1 MKGYYV
7 YKDWLIRL
15 VIGILFIFGTI
26 IFMLIEKTNK
36 IPLFIYIILLSTSF
50 LFVLVM
56 TILVL
61 ANKEKFLTKIYLYND
76 YIEIKNNFETI
87 HKINLNKIKTIKT
100 RKEDYT
106 TFLVIEFYLEN
117 STKTIEVEYNKNIV
131 FYFSQEGWYENKY
144 PWKQS

>member
-131 FYFSQEGWYENKY
+131 FYFRKNNIEIVK
-144 PWKQS
+144 

>member
-36 IPLFIYIILLSTSF
+36 IPLFIYIILLSTSV

-87 HKINLNKIKTIKT
+87 HKISLNKIKTIKT

-117 STKTIEVEYNKNIV
+117 STKTIEIEYNKNIV
-131 FYFSQEGWYENKY
+131 FYFRKNNIEIVK
-144 PWKQS
+144 

>member
-36 IPLFIYIILLSTSF
+36 IPLFIYIILLSTSV

-87 HKINLNKIKTIKT
+87 HKISLNKIKTIKT

-117 STKTIEVEYNKNIV
+117 STKTIEIEYNKNIE
-131 FYFSQEGWYENKY
+131 FYFRKNNIEIVK
-144 PWKQS
+144 

>member
-1 MKGYYV
+1 MKSYYV

-15 VIGILFIFGTI
+15 IIGILFIVGTI
-26 IFMLIEKTNK
+26 IFMLIEQTNK

-61 ANKEKFLTKIYLYND
+61 ANKEKFFTKIYLYND

-87 HKINLNKIKTIKT
+87 HKISLNKIKTIKT

-117 STKTIEVEYNKNIV
+117 STKTIEIEYNKNIV
-131 FYFSQEGWYENKY
+131 FYFRKNNIEIVK
-144 PWKQS
+144 